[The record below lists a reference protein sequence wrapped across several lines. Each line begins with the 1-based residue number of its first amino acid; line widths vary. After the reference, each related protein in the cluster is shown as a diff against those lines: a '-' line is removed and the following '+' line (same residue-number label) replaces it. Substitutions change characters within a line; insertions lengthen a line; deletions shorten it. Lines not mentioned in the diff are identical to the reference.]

1 MVPIMNSET
10 EDQAKSWRPYLARY
24 RNGEW
29 RASVWRDMILADAR
43 RLEAL
48 NGRPRV
54 LDIGCG
60 GGFDNDKNLQRSL
73 AEHSLEYIGVEPD
86 ASIRLGDYF
95 SSKYQCTFEQAP
107 ISADSIDIAFSVM
120 VFEHFENPQLVW
132 DKIHGILKK
141 GGVFWAFTVDS
152 RHWFVHASIMMDML
166 HLKDFYLNKL
176 HGRRGDGRYENYK
189 VFYRSN
195 RPEQIEK
202 MTHAFSSRLILN
214 FYRVGQTNY
223 YFPKKLRFV
232 AKAYDRM
239 AIRMGMPGSILAV
252 RVEK

>member
-1 MVPIMNSET
+1 
-10 EDQAKSWRPYLARY
+10 
-24 RNGEW
+24 
-29 RASVWRDMILADAR
+29 MILADVR